1 MLASA
6 VRELVAETDNRLADE
21 LLAHGS
27 LDWLRAALGEGKA
40 QNPEARGPGRET
52 RASRTEQVTLPGVR
66 ERGSGPK
73 LGSRDSGV
81 GMRDPGFERLL

>member
-1 MLASA
+1 MEPEVDGTPDRAHTSPAEPLHQLEPAVGDPQEVTADQTAGMPAVLASA

-40 QNPEARGPGRET
+40 
-52 RASRTEQVTLPGVR
+52 
-66 ERGSGPK
+66 
-73 LGSRDSGV
+73 
-81 GMRDPGFERLL
+81 